1 MHGLPCR
8 QKRRKPSKIENQI
21 KSRERYVSKGLLIVT
36 GGSRGIGA
44 ATAIRAAAEGWDVA
58 VNYARDAAA
67 ADRVALQ
74 VRAAGCKA
82 VAIQGD
88 MNEEADI
95 LRLFETAERELGP
108 VKGLV
113 TSAGTTGRGT
123 RVEDMT
129 AEAMRQVI
137 SLNVVGL
144 MLSCREAVKRMSTKN
159 GGAGGQIVNL
169 GSVASRLGGPN
180 EFVHYAASKGAVD
193 SFTLGLAREVAVEGI
208 RVNAVSPGMID
219 TEIHAAAGLPDRAVN
234 AVPSIPM
241 RRVGQ
246 PAEVADVIVWLLGE
260 GSSYCAGAIIDVA
273 GGR

>member
-21 KSRERYVSKGLLIVT
+21 KPRERYVSKGLLIVT

-82 VAIQGD
+82 VVIQGD

>member
-1 MHGLPCR
+1 
-8 QKRRKPSKIENQI
+8 
-21 KSRERYVSKGLLIVT
+21 VSKGLLIVT

-44 ATAIRAAAEGWDVA
+44 ATAIRAAAVGWDVA

-74 VRAAGCKA
+74 VRAAGCRA

-129 AEAMRQVI
+129 AEAMRQVMG
-137 SLNVVGL
+137 LNVVGL

-219 TEIHAAAGLPDRAVN
+219 TEIHAAAGLPNRAVN

-246 PAEVADVIVWLLGE
+246 PEEVADVIVWLLGE

>member
-1 MHGLPCR
+1 M
-8 QKRRKPSKIENQI
+8 
-21 KSRERYVSKGLLIVT
+21 SKGLLIVT
-36 GGSRGIGA
+36 GCSRGIGA

-246 PAEVADVIVWLLGE
+246 PEEVADVIVWLLGE
-260 GSSYCAGAIIDVA
+260 GSSYCAGAIIEVA